1 MTIDRSRRTTFND
14 VADLYDEV
22 RPRYPAGLID
32 DIVAFS
38 RIPDRGRILEIGC
51 GPGNATVAFAA
62 RGYKMLGIELG
73 ARLAALAVKNC
84 RAYPDV
90 KIINASF
97 EDWQLEEKS
106 FDLVISAEAFHW
118 IPPEIAYPKAARAL
132 KDSGAASLFWIIYQ
146 YPETEIYKAIAD
158 VYRRIVPTFEN
169 PSKSLT
175 PEWLTAQITGNFA
188 ESKCFGVVDVR
199 QYSWSVTYS
208 AEQYIKLIST
218 FSVHD
223 QLEAETRKKIF
234 ENIRAVIE
242 SFGGQIAQPYLAVL
256 FQARTKS

>member
-1 MTIDRSRRTTFND
+1 MTIDRTRRTTFND

-22 RPRYPAGLID
+22 RPRYPAQLID
-32 DIVAFS
+32 DIIAFS
-38 RIPDRGRILEIGC
+38 QIPDRGRILEIGC
-51 GPGNATVAFAA
+51 GPGNATVAFAG

-118 IPPEIAYPKAARAL
+118 IPPEIAYPKAAHAL
-132 KDSGAASLFWIIYQ
+132 NDSGTAALFWIIYQ
-146 YPETEIYKAIAD
+146 YPETEIYKALND
-158 VYRRIVPTFEN
+158 VYRRIAPAFDN
-169 PSKSLT
+169 PSKSIT
-175 PEWLTAQITGNFA
+175 PEWLTTQITGNFA
-188 ESKCFGVVDVR
+188 ESKYFGVVDVK
-199 QYSWSVTYS
+199 QYSWSVTYT
-208 AEQYIKLIST
+208 AEHYIKLIST

-223 QLEAETRKKIF
+223 QLEAETRKTIF

-242 SFGGQIAQPYLAVL
+242 NFGGQIAQPYLAVL
-256 FQARTKS
+256 FQAKSKC